1 MTNARDKANI
11 PVLNFQSKGITV
23 SDTNTAFVYVEENTG
38 DAGDTAG
45 ILFKTSS
52 ADGFFKSGMI
62 LEDDGTHYAKG
73 KLHIVQNSES
83 NNNNATV
90 SDAKITILNDG
101 KVGIGDTAPQDFLE
115 INGSGRGLGGLTIS
129 NSTHHDAALS
139 FARSDGA
146 TARIYTVE
154 PGSTH
159 TSKLNFQT
167 SDASGSAPNL
177 LTAMVIDHNQNVGI
191 GTTSP
196 TAKLQVTTASS
207 GVSVNALAD
216 ELFIEGSTNSGMTI
230 GSGSS
235 NVGQIFFGDSEDN
248 DIGKLSYTHNENAM
262 MFTVNAAERMRINS
276 NGNISIGTTN
286 STQAKVYIDHTGD
299 VDDNGLYVYSNIGQ
313 TVPLLRVLQDGAGS
327 NQPAVHVRNDGSAGG
342 ILIEKGTS
350 GATAN
355 TGHNQ
360 VIADGS
366 ANSGFSILSGN
377 TSNGAICFGDD
388 GNNCK
393 GYVNYAHNGDHLDFG
408 VNGAEKMR
416 VSSDGDV
423 GIGLTSPAHRLS
435 VFDGS
440 TGIVARFATT
450 GNRSLDISSADN
462 GAYAGAHW
470 NRDVNSAGGI
480 HTWSIEGNEK
490 MRITSA
496 GYVGIGNSVTNPG
509 NAYLTVK
516 PTSTSGRNIAIY
528 TNGSV
533 GNNAGLFFNATE
545 GAGNLAEIKGE
556 YVGTNSG
563 HLKFST
569 SMNER
574 MRIDSSGNLLVGTTS
589 SDPAFGATTGF
600 EAQSS
605 GQTHVSASGT
615 GLIVNKTASSG
626 TAIQIRQAGA
636 TRGQIG
642 IKDNNSIFLAN
653 DNCGMRF
660 FNGGNN
666 ITPSDDA
673 GAGRDNALNLGNGS
687 LRWNDIYATNTS
699 IQTSDENEKQSIQS
713 LTANEMKVAKRLSS
727 LIKTF
732 KWNSAVEEKGDSARI
747 HTGLI
752 AQQAKQAFDDESL
765 DVSKYAFW
773 CLDTWWEKEI
783 SVDATEEK
791 DAHTYIDIKD
801 EATESYTEKTR
812 LGLRYSELFSFIQAY
827 NDQRF
832 TELEARITTL
842 EANNP

>member
-377 TSNGAICFGDD
+377 TSNGALCFGDD

-528 TNGSV
+528 TSGSV
-533 GNNAGLFFNATE
+533 GNNAGIFFNATE

-574 MRIDSSGNLLVGTTS
+574 MRITSGGTLFVSNTS
-589 SDPAFGATTGF
+589 EPSGGDNGAQISNGSYHIFCRNNSGSAVFRTFGSAGEFRTIGNGNAQNTNNSYGAISDRVLK
-600 EAQSS
+600 ENE
-605 GQTHVSASGT
+605 VD
-615 GLIVNKTASSG
+615 ASSQWDDIK
-626 TAIQIRQAGA
+626 ALQI
-636 TRGQIG
+636 
-642 IKDNNSIFLAN
+642 KHYNFKLK
-653 DNCGMRF
+653 
-660 FNGGNN
+660 
-666 ITPSDDA
+666 P
-673 GAGRDNALNLGNGS
+673 
-687 LRWNDIYATNTS
+687 
-699 IQTSDENEKQSIQS
+699 NEKQ
-713 LTANEMKVAKRLSS
+713 LGV
-727 LIKTF
+727 
-732 KWNSAVEEKGDSARI
+732 
-747 HTGLI
+747 I
-752 AQQAKQAFDDESL
+752 AQDLEASGMNGLVENNQDELYTENDVLPEGKNIGDVKLKNYKSVKYSILYMKSVKALQEAMERIESL
-765 DVSKYAFW
+765 
-773 CLDTWWEKEI
+773 
-783 SVDATEEK
+783 
-791 DAHTYIDIKD
+791 
-801 EATESYTEKTR
+801 EAKVT
-812 LGLRYSELFSFIQAY
+812 A
-827 NDQRF
+827 
-832 TELEARITTL
+832 LETTT
-842 EANNP
+842 P

>member
-11 PVLNFQSKGITV
+11 PVLNFKSKGITV

-423 GIGLTSPAHRLS
+423 GIGLTSPAHKLS

-462 GAYAGAHW
+462 GSYAGAHW

-490 MRITSA
+490 VRIDS
-496 GYVGIGNSVTNPG
+496 S
-509 NAYLTVK
+509 
-516 PTSTSGRNIAIY
+516 
-528 TNGSV
+528 
-533 GNNAGLFFNATE
+533 
-545 GAGNLAEIKGE
+545 GNLAIGHTTTGGSKLAVCDGANAQIQFFPEISTDTNLIQHYDPTASAYMASDNRASQYLFKI
-556 YVGTNSG
+556 GTS
-563 HLKFST
+563 
-569 SMNER
+569 ER

-589 SDPAFGATTGF
+589 SDPSFGTTTGF
-600 EAQSS
+600 EAQAS

-732 KWNSAVEEKGDSARI
+732 KWNSAVKEKGDSARI

-842 EANNP
+842 ETNNP